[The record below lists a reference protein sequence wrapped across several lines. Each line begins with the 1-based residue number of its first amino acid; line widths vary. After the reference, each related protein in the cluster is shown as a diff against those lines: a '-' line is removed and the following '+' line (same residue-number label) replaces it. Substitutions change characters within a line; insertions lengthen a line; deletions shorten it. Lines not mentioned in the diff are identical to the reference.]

1 VAVATPDRPARRNAL
16 DAQPGHDPAADTA
29 EAARAVAGRSADRE
43 DGKAAFAQASAAALH
58 WSLMSLVLAVSLPS
72 GLAPGLALAFAAGAL
87 SFLSPCVLPLVP
99 SYLSLMSGV
108 GAADLAVAT
117 KVDQRR
123 LLRSIL
129 LFVAGYTAVFTALG
143 AGASAVGSFLFDHQ
157 IGLRKVSGVLIVVM
171 GLAIAGLFRPA
182 FFDRERRFHV
192 PASALGSYA
201 PPLMGA
207 AFAFGWSPCI
217 GPVLGAILTLA
228 AESASLSRG
237 VLLLLA
243 YSAGLAVPFVAS
255 GLAFG
260 RFTGAFGWVKR
271 HFAIINLVS
280 GLLLAVFGVLLL
292 TGAITDVVRWLQD
305 ALRTVGLEAL
315 SNSL

>member
-1 VAVATPDRPARRNAL
+1 MSSLLAVA
-16 DAQPGHDPAADTA
+16 
-29 EAARAVAGRSADRE
+29 
-43 DGKAAFAQASAAALH
+43 
-58 WSLMSLVLAVSLPS
+58 LPS

-108 GAADLAVAT
+108 GASDLAVAT

-123 LLRSIL
+123 LLRSTL
-129 LFVAGYTAVFTALG
+129 LFVAGYSAVFTALG
-143 AGASAVGSFLFDHQ
+143 AGASAVGAFLFDHQ
-157 IGLRKVSGVLIVVM
+157 IGLRKVSGVIIIVM
-171 GLAIAGLFRPA
+171 GLALAGLVRPA
-182 FFDRERRFHV
+182 VFDQERRFHV
-192 PASALGSYA
+192 SPKALGGYA

-243 YSAGLAVPFVAS
+243 YSAGLAVPFIAS

-271 HFAIINLVS
+271 HFGVINLVS
-280 GLLLAVFGVLLL
+280 GLLLAAFGVLLL

-305 ALRTVGLEAL
+305 VLRALGLGAL
-315 SNSL
+315 ANSL

>member
-1 VAVATPDRPARRNAL
+1 
-16 DAQPGHDPAADTA
+16 
-29 EAARAVAGRSADRE
+29 
-43 DGKAAFAQASAAALH
+43 
-58 WSLMSLVLAVSLPS
+58 MSTLLAVSLPS
-72 GLAPGLALAFAAGAL
+72 GLAPGVAVAFLAGGL

-108 GAADLAVAT
+108 GASELAVAT

-157 IGLRKVSGVLIVVM
+157 LGLRKVSGILIVMM
-171 GLAIAGLFRPA
+171 GLAISGLVRPA

-192 PASALGSYA
+192 SPRALGSYA

-243 YSAGLAVPFVAS
+243 YSAGLAVPFIAS

-260 RFTGAFGWVKR
+260 RLTGAFGWVKR
-271 HFAIINLVS
+271 HFGVINLVS

-292 TGAITDVVRWLQD
+292 TGAITDVVRWLQET
-305 ALRTVGLEAL
+305 LRAIGLDGLA
-315 SNSL
+315 SSL

>member
-1 VAVATPDRPARRNAL
+1 
-16 DAQPGHDPAADTA
+16 
-29 EAARAVAGRSADRE
+29 
-43 DGKAAFAQASAAALH
+43 
-58 WSLMSLVLAVSLPS
+58 MSLLLAVSLPS
-72 GLAPGLALAFAAGAL
+72 GLAPGLALAFLAGAV

-108 GAADLAVAT
+108 GASELAVAT

-129 LFVAGYTAVFTALG
+129 LFVAGYSAVFTALG

-157 IGLRKVSGVLIVVM
+157 LGLRQASGVLIVVM
-171 GLAIAGLFRPA
+171 GLAMAGLIRPA
-182 FFDRERRFHV
+182 FFERERRFHV
-192 PASALGSYA
+192 SPHALGAYG
-201 PPLMGA
+201 PPVMGA

-217 GPVLGAILTLA
+217 GPVLGAILGLA
-228 AESASLSRG
+228 AESASLGRG

-243 YSAGLAVPFVAS
+243 YSAGLAVPFIAS

-260 RFTGAFGWVKR
+260 RLTGAFDWVKR
-271 HFAIINLVS
+271 HFGIINLVS
-280 GLLLAVFGVLLL
+280 GLLLATFGVLLL

-305 ALRTVGLEAL
+305 VLRAVGLEAL
-315 SNSL
+315 ANSL

>member
-1 VAVATPDRPARRNAL
+1 MTPL
-16 DAQPGHDPAADTA
+16 
-29 EAARAVAGRSADRE
+29 
-43 DGKAAFAQASAAALH
+43 
-58 WSLMSLVLAVSLPS
+58 LAVSLPS

-108 GAADLAVAT
+108 GASQLAVAT

-123 LLRSIL
+123 LLKAIL
-129 LFVAGYTAVFTALG
+129 LFVAGYSAVFTALG
-143 AGASAVGSFLFDHQ
+143 AGASAVGSFLFEHQ

-171 GLAIAGLFRPA
+171 GLALAGLVRPA

-192 PASALGSYA
+192 PSQALGAYA
-201 PPLMGA
+201 PPVMGA

-228 AESASLSRG
+228 AESASLGRG
-237 VLLLLA
+237 VVLLLA

-260 RFTGAFGWVKR
+260 RLTGAFSWVKR
-271 HFAIINLVS
+271 HFGVINLVS
-280 GLLLAVFGVLLL
+280 GLLLAVFGILLL
-292 TGAITDVVRWLQD
+292 TGDITDVVRWLQD
-305 ALRTVGLEAL
+305 ALRAVGLDAL
-315 SNSL
+315 ASSL